1 MSSSS
6 SIHNSSNSDWRFSS
20 NDDEMLFHEMDQEIV
35 LLFQCVLNVF
45 NLEDLAMVMR
55 VRGPNNLFIW

>member
-45 NLEDLAMVMR
+45 NLEDLARVMR